1 MIITIYYDLLV
12 SFSKP
17 YDVVVTD
24 VRADSAVIHWKTTE
38 RSSSIERFKASQI
51 SIRVSMHTK
60 FQTALPS

>member
-1 MIITIYYDLLV
+1 MIITMYYDLLV

-38 RSSSIERFKASQI
+38 RLSSIERFKAS
-51 SIRVSMHTK
+51 
-60 FQTALPS
+60 